1 MEILIKLKGANLL
14 KNLKFSKRQSNFKDH
29 FCSFLKKSFLPN
41 ISQIIFIVIITPEN
55 ARHGWVIKEGKNGSD
70 DETAEPSKF
79 IKKFSSMAIAI
90 VIIIVLDLDQR
101 IFLAATLCYR

>member
-90 VIIIVLDLDQR
+90 VIIILLDLNQD
-101 IFLAATLCYR
+101 IFLATTLCHR